1 MGRWAS
7 KVQRTERR
15 QRVAELK
22 ALGLSHPEIATRLG
36 ITTGVSEYDY
46 KLYKKEAKQ
55 C

>member
-7 KVQRTERR
+7 KEQREERR
-15 QRVAELK
+15 QRVAKLK
-22 ALGLSHPEIATRLG
+22 GQGLSHSTIASRLG

-46 KLYKKEAKQ
+46 KLYKKEAKR